1 MTFFKHVPNFS
12 CRTGSGRILGK
23 DTSGRTV
30 ILSPNTS
37 QCVRFWLSTRLT
49 CMCVCVHI
57 YIYTYIHIYIH
68 IYIHTYIHT
77 YIHIYLHIYIHT
89 YIHIYSH
96 TWTTQKHELCALIT
110 STQQMYVYELV
121 VLRKQSRLGH
131 GPVFKCPINTLKI
144 NVFGINFG
152 KEQPKQLN
160 IKTTSLLVTAL
171 PSRDN

>member
-57 YIYTYIHIYIH
+57 YIYIHTYIYIYIHTHTHIYIYIHIYIHTHIYIYIYIHIYIH
-68 IYIHTYIHT
+68 IYTHTHT
-77 YIHIYLHIYIHT
+77 HTHTHIAILGKMQHILENVSVFATLEFTKVAYW
-89 YIHIYSH
+89 SG
-96 TWTTQKHELCALIT
+96 IT
-110 STQQMYVYELV
+110 LV
-121 VLRKQSRLGH
+121 NL
-131 GPVFKCPINTLKI
+131 VFRY
-144 NVFGINFG
+144 INFKR
-152 KEQPKQLN
+152 KEK
-160 IKTTSLLVTAL
+160 IHS
-171 PSRDN
+171 